1 MVFGVFD
8 GLHEGHVSFLRQAR
22 ALGDRLVAVVAQDDS
37 VMRLKQRVPQYP
49 FSVRMDTVSK
59 NGLVHAAVP
68 SDSAE
73 GGWEVIIRHRPH
85 VIALGYDQMA
95 MREDLLRS
103 ISSFPFPCE
112 IVVLEPYKPDV
123 FHSSLLRSDAD

>member
-22 ALGDRLVAVVAQDDS
+22 SFGDRLVAVVAQDES

-49 FSVRMDTVSK
+49 FSVRVDVLSK
-59 NGLVHAAVP
+59 SDLVHMVVP
-68 SDSAE
+68 SDPTE
-73 GGWEVIIRHRPH
+73 GGWEVIVQHRPH
-85 VIALGYDQMA
+85 VIALGYDQTA
-95 MREDLLRS
+95 MREHLLRS

-123 FHSSLLRSDAD
+123 FHSSLLRSNTD